1 METLLLNVFMFTHF
15 YECLCYQTLWHKE
28 SKFKQRTALS
38 RAGETR
44 TQHTVAV
51 NCTDVHA
58 VT

>member
-1 METLLLNVFMFTHF
+1 MFLCSRTFMNV
-15 YECLCYQTLWHKE
+15 YVIELYGIK

-38 RAGETR
+38 HTGETC

-51 NCTDVHA
+51 NCTDVRA